1 MKRDTS
7 LIVWLLVICMVT
19 STLSYAATAN
29 DTALTELPPIIEIEP
44 VVPPMEVLDIVEE
57 PEAEP
62 IVVDELLSSEEEPVI
77 QEAPDQVTEEETP
90 KAEPKPAGYEVDQH
104 DLEMLACVIYKEAG
118 GDNCCDDCRR
128 RVADV
133 VLNRVNSDWYPDTIE
148 EVLTQYRQYNTFC
161 WTGVVWPE
169 RASEPGEQAA
179 VERAYRIAEEVL
191 RGNHTDL
198 YGDTYYGQAEF
209 RQGKS
214 QIECCGIYF
223 SKF

>member
-1 MKRDTS
+1 MQRKAWLIGLIAAAFMTTTPVLAAETVPYIELTPVYPPVQEVRPNPMVIIDRYKLDTDVFAFERDIFS
-7 LIVWLLVICMVT
+7 Q
-19 STLSYAATAN
+19 
-29 DTALTELPPIIEIEP
+29 EIYEAYQTFL
-44 VVPPMEVLDIVEE
+44 EEKAKETE
-57 PEAEP
+57 PE
-62 IVVDELLSSEEEPVI
+62 I
-77 QEAPDQVTEEETP
+77 
-90 KAEPKPAGYEVDQH
+90 DQH
-104 DLEMLACVIYKEAG
+104 DLELLAIAIYKEAG
-118 GDNCCDDCRR
+118 GDSCCDECRR

-133 VLNRVNSDWYPDTIE
+133 ILNRVNSDWYPDTIE
-148 EVLTQYRQYNTFC
+148 EVLTQYRQYNTFY

-169 RASEPGEQAA
+169 RANEPGEQEA

-191 RGNHTDL
+191 RGNHSDL